1 MQIHN
6 FSLDDYR
13 ESIISGSFSP
23 PTNFCPFYEIDP
35 VLYFKQKNSNFRW
48 TALGKTLKEIKKRTD
63 NDYFCKTYPLQAHTL
78 DYSSKAF
85 PGYRFILPEV
95 MTEDWLAIVD
105 WGKFQRDHVLHQPLC
120 GYVSLKLLEGNNTA
134 GPLYLNNGQTLL
146 SACVEHILKWE
157 ETFYIREF
165 LLDCGMKPDDPILDG
180 NTQISKTT
188 WSIFFRE
195 AAFVAAIFHDIGYPW
210 QYAEGIKNNLDGIST
225 PVIQQNRN
233 AKDILEK
240 FGHRLLFTP
249 LRGYQK
255 YNSASPS
262 NWIDRIYEL
271 TDQALSKTHGFP
283 GALGFLHL
291 NDYLRKYPSSKGTP
305 LQFLCVE
312 WAAAAIMMHDM
323 AKIYWG
329 TKKPGFEKPENFF
342 LRLDFAKDPLSSFIA
357 LVDVIQDFE
366 RPTVSFGKDPN
377 GLVTL
382 KYDKACASTQLEI
395 DSDELTIK
403 FIMEN
408 AQERSS
414 KLSFLDK
421 DQSMYFDPDF
431 GFLNLSSLGINR
443 VLLKAV

>member
-1 MQIHN
+1 
-6 FSLDDYR
+6 
-13 ESIISGSFSP
+13 
-23 PTNFCPFYEIDP
+23 
-35 VLYFKQKNSNFRW
+35 
-48 TALGKTLKEIKKRTD
+48 
-63 NDYFCKTYPLQAHTL
+63 
-78 DYSSKAF
+78 
-85 PGYRFILPEV
+85 
-95 MTEDWLAIVD
+95 
-105 WGKFQRDHVLHQPLC
+105 
-120 GYVSLKLLEGNNTA
+120 
-134 GPLYLNNGQTLL
+134 
-146 SACVEHILKWE
+146 
-157 ETFYIREF
+157 
-165 LLDCGMKPDDPILDG
+165 
-180 NTQISKTT
+180 
-188 WSIFFRE
+188 
-195 AAFVAAIFHDIGYPW
+195 
-210 QYAEGIKNNLDGIST
+210 
-225 PVIQQNRN
+225 
-233 AKDILEK
+233 
-240 FGHRLLFTP
+240 
-249 LRGYQK
+249 
-255 YNSASPS
+255 
-262 NWIDRIYEL
+262 
-271 TDQALSKTHGFP
+271 
-283 GALGFLHL
+283 
-291 NDYLRKYPSSKGTP
+291 
-305 LQFLCVE
+305 
-312 WAAAAIMMHDM
+312 MHDM